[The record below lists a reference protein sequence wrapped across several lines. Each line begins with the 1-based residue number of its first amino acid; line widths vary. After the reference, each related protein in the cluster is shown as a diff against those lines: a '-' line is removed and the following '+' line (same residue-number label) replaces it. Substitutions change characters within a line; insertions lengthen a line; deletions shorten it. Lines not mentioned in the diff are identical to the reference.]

1 MSFSLVSTLSY
12 AAIVSLTTTQA
23 FALPIVG
30 PILDMQK
37 DCYAP
42 LRAADTDN
50 SKSISPTEYIAF
62 VQSFSDDPIFDVTV
76 FRNLPI
82 ELVEAHNTLV
92 TRTWCDIMQ
101 PQDTNSCLAIQREII
116 ISGIPPQNDNDLEFL
131 YSTCANTKVAVY
143 EAQGYVPSDP
153 PSHPPSSSPTSSPT
167 SLPIVSLPPS
177 SGNDD
182 DADDGV
188 VEDDDTGNPNVR
200 RVQVPFGIA
209 SKSGLTAPNYN
220 AQALQPLYA
229 AINDLS
235 QTVLNALG
243 NRRLRGVSTTSTRRL
258 EVINV
263 GNGITSIQ
271 SQGKSDFILLFFRS
285 ILFRMS
291 HFYAL

>member
-1 MSFSLVSTLSY
+1 MSFSLISTLSY

-23 FALPIVG
+23 FGLPIVG
-30 PILDMQK
+30 PILDMQR

-101 PQDTNSCLAIQREII
+101 PQDTNSCLALQREII

-131 YSTCANTKVAVY
+131 YNTCANTKVAVY

-153 PSHPPSSSPTSSPT
+153 PSDPPSSTPTSSPV
-167 SLPIVSLPPS
+167 ISLPPS

-188 VEDDDTGNPNVR
+188 VEDDDIGNANVR

-220 AQALQPLYA
+220 SQALQPLYV

-235 QTVLNALG
+235 QTVLKALG
-243 NRRLRGVSTTSTRRL
+243 NRRLRGISTTSTRRL
-258 EVINV
+258 EVINM

-271 SQGKSDFILLFFRS
+271 SQGESDHVLLFSPFLS
-285 ILFRMS
+285 YFE
-291 HFYAL
+291 